1 MKKQLD
7 IEEDRRLLEYIK
19 NEDQIRE
26 DIQKQKKIEQR
37 IKNINNSNYLILQ
50 KRKDLN
56 QENKMD
62 KVFVYLTKQREI
74 DLNRKVISE
83 YIHSK

>member
-1 MKKQLD
+1 MEQKRMKKQLD

-62 KVFVYLTKQREI
+62 KVFVYLTK
-74 DLNRKVISE
+74 
-83 YIHSK
+83 

>member
-62 KVFVYLTKQREI
+62 KVFVYLTK
-74 DLNRKVISE
+74 
-83 YIHSK
+83 